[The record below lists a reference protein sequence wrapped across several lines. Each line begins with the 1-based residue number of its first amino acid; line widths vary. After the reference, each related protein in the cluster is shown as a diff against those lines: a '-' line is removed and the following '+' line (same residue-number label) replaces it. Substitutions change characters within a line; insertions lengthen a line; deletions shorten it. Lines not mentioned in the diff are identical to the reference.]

1 MSILPNGFPGPVAAN
16 EIIESAW
23 GNATSDSFTRLN
35 NRLPITAS
43 VTGNGGTSG
52 GAWPIQSYTF
62 PAQPVA
68 GMLAAWS
75 HARLDF
81 NGGTGYAVNLT
92 IGGVFL
98 AQWSFMA
105 SNLSGA
111 AGANTNMV
119 RLSGMVAIAAN
130 TAVSVQVNGAG
141 AANVATFADPT
152 VNRLDLLFV
161 PYRV

>member
-35 NRLPITAS
+35 NRLPTT
-43 VTGNGGTSG
+43 VGVMGNGGTSG
-52 GAWPIQSYTF
+52 GAWPIQSYTL

-68 GMLAAWS
+68 GVLMAWS
-75 HARLDF
+75 HVRIDF
-81 NGGTGYAVNLT
+81 NGGTSYSVSMIMG
-92 IGGVFL
+92 GGVVATFSFDAQSIL
-98 AQWSFMA
+98 AGRTNMLT
-105 SNLSGA
+105 LSGQA
-111 AGANTNMV
+111 AVPANTPF
-119 RLSGMVAIAAN
+119 S
-130 TAVSVQVNGAG
+130 TQVNGSG

-152 VNRLDLLFV
+152 VNRLDLLWV